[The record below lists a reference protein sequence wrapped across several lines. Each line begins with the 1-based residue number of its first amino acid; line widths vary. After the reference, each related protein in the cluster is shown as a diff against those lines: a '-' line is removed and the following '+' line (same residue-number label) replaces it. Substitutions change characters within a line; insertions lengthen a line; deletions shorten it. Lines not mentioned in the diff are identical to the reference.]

1 MGAVLV
7 AGAGYWL
14 ARTRPWHRRAEE
26 PEQAPHEQAPALES
40 LGDVGVTDVGVT

>member
-14 ARTRPWHRRAEE
+14 AQTQPWHRRAEE
-26 PEQAPHEQAPALES
+26 PEPQEQAPALES